1 VEEKLFVKRGKK
13 WLNVTGREKW
23 RMKQENHCLRSR
35 AEVCGLA
42 NLASRFAL
50 SLCVQV
56 GCGLANEGKEQQSQT
71 TSEQLRQTSS
81 RILLA
86 SHLHF

>member
-1 VEEKLFVKRGKK
+1 ME
-13 WLNVTGREKW
+13 
-23 RMKQENHCLRSR
+23 QEDPCLRRR
-35 AEVCGLA
+35 AKVCGLA
-42 NLASRFAL
+42 HLAGDLVL
-50 SLCVQV
+50 SLCVEV
-56 GCGLANEGKEQQSQT
+56 GYRLANEGKEQQSQT